1 MLRCFDCPLGPSA
14 GHELDLRGVFAD
26 TGRRQ
31 GIGEPYINLDQS
43 RSFLNLNPHHP
54 AASNLL
60 AGVPAVALSLFV
72 THIDVATM
80 FYLLVLV
87 TLFCLLSMTGVS
99 VVSSTVLFLLSY
111 PPILA
116 ILVLTLCVVV
126 PSDDGHACEQLD
138 QFGRLLPC
146 YPAPPGLFEE
156 SKYVGRMCR
165 AAERRRALRRLWR
178 DVVYFGSKLG
188 RLVPHVVSFV
198 SVLVRGMYR
207 HTRDGTLWLAPI
219 LASAVIRVAFAL
231 CASSLARYVA
241 AKVCV
246 GCTGGYLLV
255 SLVAGLL
262 LEGYEMPALDRVI
275 GWLLLGVMAAWTFDC
290 PAWADMK
297 ASGKVSELLAGIRA
311 EMDAYEASVR
321 VSGRRSK
328 RAGRPRPQ
336 AQATHDKIQV
346 ATPTISS
353 PLPTPTHQRAVQ
365 SRTYNS
371 HSSLPSSSVS
381 SPVSTAPRGSR
392 RSVSRAI
399 PSPATS
405 TSSTK
410 TRKAQRSE
418 RVLQSEAALVPTI
431 GTTKKQESKS
441 KVRGVL
447 RRTFGSL
454 LIVSTQTD
462 NGKIQDKPKG
472 NVDDNALAPTTALF
486 AKKAV
491 AISDA
496 TLKQAT
502 SSGDSQEKEGSVTSN
517 RAVAPAV
524 TPTTKTKEHIEVKTE
539 DNVPK
544 AAKEKAEDEPKTKE
558 SGADFTHDTKDPKT
572 SAREA
577 ETFVAPAPP
586 AGSTDLAEPS
596 PLLAPATKFATQM
609 QPAPTATSE
618 VVSTAQNSAQT
629 STESP
634 SQPTASPAEPPVELK
649 STPLAA
655 SAPAAEQPAPRNLT
669 TGPSSDAI
677 PASASLPLTSVDPPP
692 TDQNTQLIHTSPSP
706 GHGPI
711 YNSMLKSLS
720 HAASGRAMRMYAPVP
735 CFQVKDATLGT
746 RVGRAEL
753 KKKHA
758 AKRAKL
764 ARRSMRLA
772 VEAQGTAPVCQAT
785 SIEPSATTT
794 AQSQPPVVPETPTPE
809 PAEAGMDVC
818 QPPSTETFGGSTT
831 VCTNDGPSPVDQT
844 MSPVEAS
851 PEVRPRAAEPPVAAS
866 CSIAPSPQAAA
877 PSKKPP
883 AAPRAPLSIP
893 CKPVDG
899 ASFFKSYKPAPRP
912 SPPSGTSKPS
922 EPNVRSAR
930 TQGLEPMVPTSTAV
944 GPSVSTP
951 TPMERELLAAYKEAF
966 GPGRSGMR
974 TESDLDLG
982 LAIAPMTSG
991 ACRQL
996 GRAEEKRREVP
1007 RKNVVY
1013 TWDAQGKK
1021 RITAGEVKKR
1031 EYVYKW
1037 NLDLGTPGV
1046 MMRAPKELW
1055 EGK

>member
-1 MLRCFDCPLGPSA
+1 
-14 GHELDLRGVFAD
+14 
-26 TGRRQ
+26 
-31 GIGEPYINLDQS
+31 
-43 RSFLNLNPHHP
+43 
-54 AASNLL
+54 
-60 AGVPAVALSLFV
+60 
-72 THIDVATM
+72 M

-87 TLFCLLSMTGVS
+87 TFAGLLTVTGVS
-99 VVSSTVLFLLSY
+99 VVSSVILFLLNY

-138 QFGRLLPC
+138 QFGRLMPC
-146 YPAPPGLFEE
+146 YPEPGPFEE
-156 SKYVGRMCR
+156 SEYVGRMCR

-188 RLVPHVVSFV
+188 RLVRLVMGFV
-198 SVLVRGMYR
+198 SALVRGMYE
-207 HTRDGTLWLAPI
+207 HSRDGMLRLAPI

-231 CASSLARYVA
+231 CASSLARYVV
-241 AKVCV
+241 AKVCM
-246 GCTGGYLLV
+246 GCIGGYLLV

-262 LEGYEMPALDRVI
+262 LEEHEMPGLDRLI

-297 ASGKVSELLAGIRA
+297 ASGKVSQLLAGIRA
-311 EMDAYEASVR
+311 EMEACEASVR
-321 VSGRRSK
+321 TSDRRSK
-328 RAGRPRPQ
+328 RGGRPRPQ

-346 ATPTISS
+346 ATPTIPS

-371 HSSLPSSSVS
+371 HSSLPSSSVA
-381 SPVSTAPRGSR
+381 SPASTAPRGPG
-392 RSVSRAI
+392 RSASRAT

-410 TRKAQRSE
+410 TRKVQRSE
-418 RVLQSEAALVPTI
+418 RVVQSEAALVPTI

-441 KVRGVL
+441 K
-447 RRTFGSL
+447 
-454 LIVSTQTD
+454 TD
-462 NGKIQDKPKG
+462 NGKTQDKPKR
-472 NVDDNALAPTTALF
+472 NVDDNALAPTTALS
-486 AKKAV
+486 AKKANQQAV
-491 AISDA
+491 VISDA

-502 SSGDSQEKEGSVTSN
+502 SGGDSQEKEHSVTSD
-517 RAVAPAV
+517 RTVAPAV
-524 TPTTKTKEHIEVKTE
+524 TPTIETKEHIEVKTE
-539 DNVPK
+539 GNVPK
-544 AAKEKAEDEPKTKE
+544 ATKEKAEDEPKTKE
-558 SGADFTHDTKDPKT
+558 SEADFTHDTKDPKT

-577 ETFVAPAPP
+577 EAFVAPAPP
-586 AGSTDLAEPS
+586 AGSTDVADPS
-596 PLLAPATKFATQM
+596 PPLAPATKFATQM

-618 VVSTAQNSAQT
+618 VVSTAQNSAQM
-629 STESP
+629 SAQPP
-634 SQPTASPAEPPVELK
+634 SQPAASPAEPPVELK
-649 STPLAA
+649 STPPAA
-655 SAPAAEQPAPRNLT
+655 SAPAAEHPAPHNPT

-677 PASASLPLTSVDPPP
+677 QASASLPHTSVDPPL
-692 TDQNTQLIHTSPSP
+692 TKQNTQLIHTSPSP
-706 GHGPI
+706 GHGPV

-720 HAASGRAMRMYAPVP
+720 HAACGRAMRLYAPVP
-735 CFQVKDATLGT
+735 CFQVQDTTLGT

-753 KKKHA
+753 KKKRA
-758 AKRAKL
+758 AKKAKL

-772 VEAQGTAPVCQAT
+772 VQAQGTAPVCPAT

-794 AQSQPPVVPETPTPE
+794 AQYQPPVVPETLTSE

-818 QPPSTETFGGSTT
+818 PPPLTESFGGSIT

-844 MSPVEAS
+844 MSLVEAS
-851 PEVRPRAAEPPVAAS
+851 PEVHPQAAEPPVAAP
-866 CSIAPSPQAAA
+866 CSIAPNPQATA
-877 PSKKPP
+877 PSKKPA

-912 SPPSGTSKPS
+912 SPPSDSSKPS

-930 TQGLEPMVPTSTAV
+930 AQGVAPTAPASTAAGRSV
-944 GPSVSTP
+944 GTP

-996 GRAEEKRREVP
+996 GRVEEKRREVP

-1021 RITAGEVKKR
+1021 RVTAGEVKKG

-1055 EGK
+1055 EGN